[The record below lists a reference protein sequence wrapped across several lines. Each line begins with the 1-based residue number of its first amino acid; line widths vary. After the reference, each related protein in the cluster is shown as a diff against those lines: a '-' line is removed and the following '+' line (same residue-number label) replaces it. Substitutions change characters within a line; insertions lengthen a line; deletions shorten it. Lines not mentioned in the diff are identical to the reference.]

1 MLMQPTITQPAANPP
16 ANNDNALPI
25 PLTPLFNEYRKDTCL
40 VQMQQQNYVIS
51 HALLV
56 SLTESI
62 VPYIGSVY
70 LNRSCFMVSDFL
82 KLH

>member
-1 MLMQPTITQPAANPP
+1 MQPTITQPAANPP

-62 VPYIGSVY
+62 YCPVHW
-70 LNRSCFMVSDFL
+70 VSLPESELFYGIRL
-82 KLH
+82 P